1 MLNLSGIALR
11 LVHARL
17 YNDILSIIYYNY
29 NFILALYS
37 IFLFILGRKKDAR
50 EKEEEDLSTII
61 INNTVSDKFNPRR
74 FYSNIY
80 IYMYMYNI
88 FSINLLFVIR
98 YFFVWII
105 KYKNIYRCG
114 TIYICI
120 TCIIQACLV

>member
-50 EKEEEDLSTII
+50 EKEEEDLSAII
-61 INNTVSDKFNPRR
+61 IGTVSDKFNPRR

-80 IYMYMYNI
+80 IY
-88 FSINLLFVIR
+88 
-98 YFFVWII
+98 
-105 KYKNIYRCG
+105 
-114 TIYICI
+114 IYICI
-120 TCIIQACLV
+120 CIIYFLLIFCL